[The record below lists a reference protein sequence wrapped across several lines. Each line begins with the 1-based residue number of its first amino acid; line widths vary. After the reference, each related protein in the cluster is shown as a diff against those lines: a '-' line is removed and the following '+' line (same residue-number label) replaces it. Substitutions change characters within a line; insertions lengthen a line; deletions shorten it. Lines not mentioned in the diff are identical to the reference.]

1 MEYQR
6 FDSKIIVRLDQGD
19 YVMDSLKEVAKKE
32 SIQTGFISAI
42 GAVDLAQL
50 NYFFLN
56 LQNYKTVDFE
66 EAFEVLSMNGNIAQN
81 NGEPHLHLHTALGR
95 SDYSTIGGHLLDAR
109 VSITLEVI
117 IDIIDTTI
125 TREDDEKINN
135 FKYMNFDD

>member
-6 FDSKIIVRLDQGD
+6 FDSKIIVRLDRGD

-66 EAFEVLSMNGNIAQN
+66 EAFEVLSMNGNITQN
-81 NGEPHLHLHTALGR
+81 NGEPHLHLHTVLSR

-125 TREDDEKINN
+125 TREDDEEINN
-135 FKYMNFDD
+135 FKYMKFDA

>member
-6 FDSKIIVRLDQGD
+6 FDSKIIVRLDRGD

-32 SIQTGFISAI
+32 AIQTGFVSAI

-66 EAFEVLSMNGNIAQN
+66 
-81 NGEPHLHLHTALGR
+81 
-95 SDYSTIGGHLLDAR
+95 
-109 VSITLEVI
+109 
-117 IDIIDTTI
+117 
-125 TREDDEKINN
+125 
-135 FKYMNFDD
+135 